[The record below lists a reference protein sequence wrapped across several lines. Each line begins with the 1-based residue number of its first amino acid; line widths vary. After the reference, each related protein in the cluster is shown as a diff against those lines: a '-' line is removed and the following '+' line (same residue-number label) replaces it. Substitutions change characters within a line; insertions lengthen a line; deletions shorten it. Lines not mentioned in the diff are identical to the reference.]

1 MTAETLTQSAEAVSS
16 WQYWVAAG
24 IFICSYGA
32 ILSEKVHK
40 TKAVLLGAS
49 LMMVGPILT
58 QNEAFHSRHFGID
71 YNVIF
76 LLIGMMM
83 LVNIAGKSGMF
94 EWAAIKLA
102 QLSRGRP
109 FTIMVW
115 FVLLTAV
122 ASAFLDNVTT
132 VLLMAPVT
140 LFIADEQDID
150 PIPFLIAE
158 AMASNIGGTATLI
171 GDPPNLIIGSRA
183 NLGFMAFIENLG
195 PPVLVMLVALLIV
208 LWFVFH
214 KKLSVDKAKQER
226 IMAINPRKLIR
237 DPRLVKLSVVVLG
250 ITILGFCFHGL
261 LHIEPA
267 TIALC
272 GASILLLLSKADPHE
287 VFTQVEWP
295 TVFFFIG
302 LFIIVGGV
310 VKVGVIE
317 DLSYAVVQLT
327 GPNAESMKTTAI
339 VMLWFSGIFSA
350 IVDNIPY
357 VATMAPL
364 VQDIAGSIFQPG
376 QMSNQEL
383 LHHPVLM
390 PVWWSLALGACL
402 GGNGTPV
409 GASANLIILGIAEKN
424 GHKVSFL
431 RFMAYG
437 IPIMFLTLAI
447 ATVYVLLR
455 FY

>member
-1 MTAETLTQSAEAVSS
+1 MTSETLTHSAEAIST
-16 WQYWVAAG
+16 WQYWMAAG
-24 IFICSYGA
+24 IFVCSYGA

-58 QNEAFHSRHFGID
+58 QDEAFHSRHFGID

-94 EWAAIKLA
+94 EWAAIKMA
-102 QLSRGRP
+102 QFSNGRP
-109 FTIMVW
+109 FTILFW

-140 LFIADEQDID
+140 LFIADEQEID

-183 NLGFMAFIENLG
+183 NLGFLAFLENLG
-195 PPVLVMLVALLIV
+195 PPVLVMLVSLLFV
-208 LWFVFH
+208 LWLVFH
-214 KKLSVDKAKQER
+214 KKLKVDKAKQER
-226 IMAINPRKLIR
+226 IMAINPKKLIR
-237 DPRLVKLSVVVLG
+237 DPGLARRSIIVLG
-250 ITILGFCFHGL
+250 LTILGFCFHGM

-272 GASILLLLSKADPHE
+272 GASVLLLISKADPHD
-287 VFTQVEWP
+287 VFTHVEWP

-317 DLSYAVVQLT
+317 DLSHTVVQLT
-327 GPNAESMKTTAI
+327 GPNAESMQTTAI
-339 VMLWFSGIFSA
+339 VMLWFSGVLSA

-364 VQDIAGSIFQPG
+364 VQDMANSVFQGSQIPAG
-376 QMSNQEL
+376 EL

-431 RFMAYG
+431 RFMGYG
-437 IPIMFLTLAI
+437 LPIMLLTLLI
-447 ATVYVLLR
+447 ATGYILLR

>member
-1 MTAETLTQSAEAVSS
+1 MTLDTITHEPASTL
-16 WQYWVAAG
+16 QYWIAAG
-24 IFICSYGA
+24 IFILSYAA

-40 TKAVLLGAS
+40 TKVVLLGAT
-49 LMMVGPILT
+49 LMILGPILT
-58 QNEAFHSRHFGID
+58 QTEAFHSQHFGID

-83 LVNIAGKSGMF
+83 LVSIAGKSGMF
-94 EWAAIKLA
+94 EWVAIKLA
-102 QLSRGRP
+102 QISKGHP
-109 FTIMVW
+109 FRIMVV

-158 AMASNIGGTATLI
+158 AMAANIGGTATLI

-183 NLGFMAFIENLG
+183 QIGFLAFLQNLALPVCVMLCSLLVVLWIFFRKRLKVDKHKQKRIMSISASKLIKDRPLVIKSCIVLGF
-195 PPVLVMLVALLIV
+195 
-208 LWFVFH
+208 
-214 KKLSVDKAKQER
+214 
-226 IMAINPRKLIR
+226 
-237 DPRLVKLSVVVLG
+237 
-250 ITILGFCFHGL
+250 TILGFCLHGL

-267 TIALC
+267 TIALF
-272 GASILLLLSKADPHE
+272 GASVLLLISKTDPHQIFNE
-287 VFTQVEWP
+287 IEWP

-317 DLSYAVVQLT
+317 DLSQLVIQLT
-327 GPNAESMKTTAI
+327 GPTSESMFTTSI
-339 VMLWFSGIFSA
+339 VILWFSGILSA

-364 VQDIAGSIFQPG
+364 VQDMAVTVFGAEGINDP
-376 QMSNQEL
+376 NV

-437 IPIMFLTLAI
+437 IPIMLMTLII
-447 ATVYVLLR
+447 ATLYVVLW
-455 FY
+455 YY